1 MCGVGQRRETGQVI
15 EDSGT
20 GPGVAADA
28 GAEEEQTVALIQDT
42 ARDSELAGPR
52 RCCGCTCKP
61 LQPLT
66 KLFREQNPWKREDIL
81 QMSTGGL
88 ER

>member
-1 MCGVGQRRETGQVI
+1 MCGVGQRRETGRVI

-28 GAEEEQTVALIQDT
+28 GAEEEQTVAGIQDT

-61 LQPLT
+61 RQPLT

-81 QMSTGGL
+81 QISAGGL